1 MQFVFDCHNYTDN
14 KKVRLAAAEF
24 TDYAAVWWD
33 QLVTNRRRAGE
44 RPITT
49 RDEMKAVMKKRFV
62 PRHYYRELYKKLQ
75 QLRQGGRSVEEY
87 HREMEIA
94 MIRANVEEDR
104 EATMARFLA
113 GLNVEIAN
121 QVELQ
126 HYVEMEDM
134 LRMAIKIEKQLKTRG
149 NTRFNRYPE

>member
-1 MQFVFDCHNYTDN
+1 
-14 KKVRLAAAEF
+14 
-24 TDYAAVWWD
+24 
-33 QLVTNRRRAGE
+33 
-44 RPITT
+44 
-49 RDEMKAVMKKRFV
+49 
-62 PRHYYRELYKKLQ
+62 
-75 QLRQGGRSVEEY
+75 
-87 HREMEIA
+87 
-94 MIRANVEEDR
+94 MIRTNVEEAR